1 MIQTQPTVDPKLVA
15 AIRSVLFRERGKAP
29 LSVVISSL
37 RIGGWTRLGSTDLF
51 AQKCEHAG
59 FKIEHTYKKNDP
71 KTISRTFVV
80 LDEEEAL
87 A

>member
-1 MIQTQPTVDPKLVA
+1 MIQTQPTVDPKLQA
-15 AIRSVLFRERGKAP
+15 AIRTVLFRERGKAP

-37 RIGGWTRLGSTDLF
+37 RTGGWTRLGSTDLF
-51 AQKCEHAG
+51 QQKCAQAG
-59 FKIEHTYKKNDP
+59 FKIEHQYKKGDP
-71 KTISRTFVV
+71 TTISRTFVV